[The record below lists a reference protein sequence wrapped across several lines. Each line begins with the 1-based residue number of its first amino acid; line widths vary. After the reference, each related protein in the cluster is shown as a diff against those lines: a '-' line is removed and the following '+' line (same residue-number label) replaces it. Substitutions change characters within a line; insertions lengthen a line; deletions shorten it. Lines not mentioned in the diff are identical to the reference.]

1 MREHTA
7 AKNVDELPV
16 CPRCGYDQSG
26 IIGTWT
32 DACPLDGRCSECGLD
47 FRWTDVINAHRLRL
61 SGFVEHD
68 RGGRLGLP
76 LVGASI
82 RTLSWTV
89 LPWRFWNRVKMH
101 HAIRPGRWVLWVL
114 LLMFGIHAVN
124 VAARTAATMVHTRG
138 KPMVGYQQVG
148 GKLLP
153 VTIPAR
159 PVTATETAGVAME
172 FMFTPIAGFTNV
184 WSANTM
190 SGRVTLHP
198 LSAWNVAWWPD
209 SSTRS
214 LAPILGAM
222 ATFPILMM
230 LLPHT
235 RKEAKVRMGH
245 VARGAVYS
253 LSALILIE
261 MVLVAEAM
269 AIAFEKTPRFFAPTP
284 GASLFDYDMLAKGD
298 RIGLFAALVYFGLLW
313 LPLWWLLALQM
324 GYRIRNGWM
333 VWGIVMIP
341 ALLTALIAA
350 VVVGLGQGWLA

>member
-7 AKNVDELPV
+7 AKNVEELPV

-26 IIGTWT
+26 IIGTWN
-32 DACPLDGRCSECGLD
+32 DACPLEGRCSECGLE
-47 FRWTDVINAHRLRL
+47 FHWTDVINAHRLRL
-61 SGFVEHD
+61 NGFVEHE
-68 RGGRLGLP
+68 RGGWLGLR

-89 LPWRFWNRVKMH
+89 LPWRFWSRVKMH
-101 HAIRPGRWVLWVL
+101 HAIRPRRWVIWGL
-114 LLMFGIHAVN
+114 LLIFGIHVLN
-124 VAARTAATMVHTRG
+124 VASRTATTMVHSRG
-138 KPMVGYQQVG
+138 TPMVVYQQVG
-148 GKLLP
+148 AQWAP
-153 VTIPAR
+153 VTLPAR
-159 PVTATETAGVAME
+159 PVTLTETAGVAME
-172 FMFTPIAGFTNV
+172 FMFTPVAGFTNV

-190 SGRVTLHP
+190 GGSATLHP
-198 LSAWNVAWWPD
+198 LSAWKAEWWPD
-209 SSTRS
+209 PSTRS
-214 LAPILGAM
+214 LAPILAAM
-222 ATFPILMM
+222 ATFPIMM
-230 LLPHT
+230 LFLPHT

-261 MVLVAEAM
+261 MVLVADAM
-269 AIAFEKTPRFFAPTP
+269 LTVFQKTPRFFTPTA
-284 GASLFDYDMLAKGD
+284 GASVYDYNMLAPGN
-298 RIGLFAALVYFGLLW
+298 RIGLFAVLVYVGMPW